1 MAFDITD
8 TAEVVRL
15 HLEGSELFWRADIAY
30 PTSPPPEGPYA
41 AVYPESMRVVGTTLT
56 NPMELHTLKIRL
68 YRAPYTLDDSERVLE
83 SARIASQ
90 VAALLYADFTLGAGI
105 RNIDLGQY
113 SSGLSVEFTDE
124 ETANTPYHVA
134 DITLPLVVDPD
145 TAFQE

>member
-1 MAFDITD
+1 MAFDISA

-15 HLEGSELFWRADIAY
+15 HLEASELFWRAEIAY

-41 AVYPESMRVVGTTLT
+41 AVYPISMQVVGTTLT
-56 NPMELHTLKIRL
+56 NPIELHTLRIQL

-90 VAALLYADFTLGAGI
+90 VAALLYADFTLGANA

-113 SSGLSVEFTDE
+113 SSGVNVEFTDE
-124 ETANTPYHVA
+124 DTANTPYHVA
-134 DITLPLVVDPD
+134 NITLPIVIDPD
-145 TAFQE
+145 TAFTE